1 MSISAVAPTP
11 FYYDPERLQ
20 LDPPPAA
27 ERDKTAA
34 TDSQDKSGDKHLS
47 MFAEGDD
54 SPSFWDLLDVINP
67 LQHIPVVSNIY
78 REITGDQIGVGA
90 RLVGGALLGGPI
102 GLIASA
108 VDCVVEESTGK
119 DTGGHMLALFQDD
132 TAQDAPGATQLA
144 QADATQ
150 AEIPAAPV
158 EPQKVAPAN
167 IQNGN
172 IQNENI
178 GPEAVAAPVITL
190 PGAAG
195 TTSGG
200 PRPMVFSLNGDTTTP
215 QAQTTPMPVSLAPPT
230 GAAPAGST
238 LTDPMP
244 LANAR
249 TGRVMPVPER
259 NPNAMPMPKP
269 LVTVPVSG
277 STSRSNVP
285 ITGHVTGSNAYHTTA
300 NNRPLSAE
308 EQLASHP
315 MTPPADTAGN
325 DWFTTAWSQALDKY
339 QRANQRSGK
348 SADDTSETLQ

>member
-20 LDPPPAA
+20 LDPPPSA

-34 TDSQDKSGDKHLS
+34 TDSQDKNGEKHLS

-90 RLVGGALLGGPI
+90 RLVGGALLGGPV

-150 AEIPAAPV
+150 AEIPA
-158 EPQKVAPAN
+158 EPQKVTD
-167 IQNGN
+167 GN
-172 IQNENI
+172 IQNDNI
-178 GPEAVAAPVITL
+178 GPEAVTAPVITL
-190 PGAAG
+190 PDAVGGTNGGA
-195 TTSGG
+195 
-200 PRPMVFSLNGDTTTP
+200 RPMVFSLNGDTATS
-215 QAQTTPMPVSLAPPT
+215 QTQPTAMPVNLAAPT
-230 GAAPAGST
+230 GAAPVGST
-238 LTDPMP
+238 LTDSMP
-244 LANAR
+244 LTNAR

-285 ITGHVTGSNAYHTTA
+285 VTGHVTGTNAYHATA
-300 NNRPLSAE
+300 ATRPLSAE

-315 MTPPADTAGN
+315 MTPPAETSGS
-325 DWFTTAWSQALDKY
+325 DWFTAAWSQALDKY

-348 SADDTSETLQ
+348 SADDSGETLQ